1 MANIWLSYNGTAI
14 TRNGYGVSIN
24 GVTPPEPLP
33 AKTVRFMFED
43 SSYDPTQGQS
53 WASGSTWSRVSSSPN
68 IWDYSN
74 TNTRWDQA
82 FKNKFSSGGYYV
94 HVIDGDLTGVTVT
107 GDYLGGGLFE
117 DNTRLRTAVLRGLQD
132 IRTETT
138 SSDKR
143 GIEQTFMG
151 CSNLTSCSLT
161 GFTGC
166 TRRLFINCSSLQ
178 TVSFTDFHPTYAT
191 GMFANCASLGAA
203 PPFDASGINEAD
215 GMFDKCVTMTTV
227 PAYNFGSSL
236 TTMGNMFSFCESLTT
251 VPVFNTA
258 SVTDMQGIFLGSGIR
273 TTPAWNTGNVT
284 NFFQAFSQCINLTSI
299 GPLGTSNASNVHN
312 MFWNTPNVQDGSLA
326 LYTQMITQSIPPAT
340 HDGCFYS
347 CGSYT
352 QTGAAELA
360 QIPSDWK

>member
-1 MANIWLSYNGTAI
+1 MANIWLSYNGTAL
-14 TRNGYGVSIN
+14 TRNGYGLGIN
-24 GVTPPEPLP
+24 GTTPPEPMP

-43 SSYDPTQGQS
+43 PSYDPTQGQS

-74 TNTRWDQA
+74 ANTRWDHA
-82 FKNKFSSGGYYV
+82 FKGKFSSGGYYV

-107 GDYLGGGLFE
+107 GNYLDGGLFE
-117 DNTRLRTAVLRGLQD
+117 DNTVLRTVVLRGLQN

-143 GIEQTFMG
+143 GIERTFLG
-151 CSNLTSCSLT
+151 CSNLTSCSLS

-166 TRRLFINCSSLQ
+166 TRYLFLNCTNLR
-178 TVSFTDFHPTYAT
+178 TVSLTDFHPTYAST
-191 GMFANCASLGAA
+191 MFSGCSSLEEA
-203 PPFDASGINEAD
+203 PSFDAAGIIEAAE
-215 GMFDKCVTMTTV
+215 MFRGCATMTTV

-236 TTMGNMFSFCESLTT
+236 TTMAGMFDHCSSLTS

-258 SVTDMQGIFLGSGIR
+258 SVTDMQNIFLVSGIR
-273 TTPAWNTGNVT
+273 ATPAWDTGNVR
-284 NFFQAFSQCINLTSI
+284 NFSAAFSHCNNLVSI
-299 GPLGTSNASNVHN
+299 GSLATGNASNVHN
-312 MFWNTPNVQDGSLA
+312 MFWDTPNVQGGALS
-326 LYTQMITQSIPPAT
+326 LYTQMSTQSIPPAT

-352 QTGAAELA
+352 TTGSAEHA
-360 QIPSDWK
+360 HIPSDWK